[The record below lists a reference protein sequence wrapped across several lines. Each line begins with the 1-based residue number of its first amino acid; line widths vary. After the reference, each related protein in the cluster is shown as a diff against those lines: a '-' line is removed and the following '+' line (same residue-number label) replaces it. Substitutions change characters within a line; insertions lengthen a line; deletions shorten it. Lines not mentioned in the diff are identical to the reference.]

1 MLPYAIVLLIPL
13 LTGLVQSTRPL
24 RKRPFFWLFFL
35 LLVAFSG
42 LRYEVGPDWTGY
54 YYIFEGYLDTPLE
67 DIYLIS
73 EPGFFL
79 INKLSDALGFGLQG
93 VIFFSAIIFLFG
105 CFAYARTTASPWLAL
120 AAVMPYLIFVISM
133 SGIRQAAAIGIGF
146 FLFSRWSKSSAIEK
160 LLLIG
165 LAVSFHNS
173 AVVFTLFLIFALKQG
188 IVVRLL
194 LSSAVVL
201 GVVFGLD
208 TTDTT
213 ERYREVYIEEN
224 LISGG
229 AFFHVLL
236 IAFPSALYLF
246 YRDKL
251 VAKGLGDR
259 NVMLASVATLALM
272 PMLLVSSTG
281 VDRLTLYFSFV
292 QMWVY
297 PALLRSGVINKGLVR
312 AGVAALVLAIFI
324 VYFFFGT
331 HASAYMP
338 YKNVLF
344 LL

>member
-1 MLPYAIVLLIPL
+1 MLPYVIILLIPL
-13 LTGLVQSTRPL
+13 LTGLVQSTRPK
-24 RKRPFFWLFFL
+24 RKRPIFWFFFL
-35 LLVAFSG
+35 ILVVFSG
-42 LRYEVGPDWTGY
+42 LRYEVGPDWIGY
-54 YYIFEGYLDTPLE
+54 YYIFEGYLNTPLE
-67 DIYLIS
+67 DIFLLS

-79 INKLSDALGFGLQG
+79 VNKLSDVLGLGLQG
-93 VIFFSAIIFLFG
+93 VIFFSAVIFLFG

-120 AAVMPYLIFVISM
+120 AAVMPYLVFVISM

-146 FLFSRWSKSSAIEK
+146 FLFSRWTRSSAIEK
-160 LLLIG
+160 VLLIG
-165 LAVSFHNS
+165 LAASFHNS
-173 AVVFTLFLIFALKQG
+173 AIVFTLFLIFSLKQG
-188 IVVRLL
+188 LLIRLL
-194 LSSAVVL
+194 LSSVVIA

-224 LISGG
+224 LVSGG

-246 YRDKL
+246 YRKKL
-251 VAKGLGDR
+251 VAKGLGDS
-259 NVMLASVATLALM
+259 NVMLASLATLALM
-272 PMLLVSSTG
+272 PMLAVSSTG

-297 PALLRSGVINKGLVR
+297 PALLRAGVINKGLIR
-312 AGVAALVLAIFI
+312 AGVAVLVLGIFI

-331 HASAYMP
+331 HASAYVP

-344 LL
+344 LE